1 MSLWQHFLLYI
12 SFAIPVLL
20 CLIYLTWEGNHYKRK
35 NDDDLKFWERD
46 L

>member
-1 MSLWQHFLLYI
+1 MSACMHFLLYL
-12 SFAIPVLL
+12 SFGIPTLL
-20 CLIYLTWEGNHYKRK
+20 LLFYLTWEGNHYKRK